1 MAEQPAEQ
9 YGVSNT
15 LAGYVVESEN
25 ITTSPQREQVHNHQN
40 AVTAEIEYDIRYE
53 LKLTV
58 RGASEP
64 AATTLSYAS
73 QTWIVDSVEK
83 AGSYNGLRRF
93 NITAHR
99 YTNCNSVTS
108 AQPSGNG
115 QAALSHSAAL
125 SQSASGDGQAALG
138 Q

>member
-1 MAEQPAEQ
+1 MAGESTEQ

-15 LAGYVVESEN
+15 LAGYVIETEN
-25 ITTSPQREQVHNHQN
+25 TTTSPQRELVHNQQN
-40 AVTAEIEYDIRYE
+40 AVTAEIQYDIRYE

-64 AATTLSYAS
+64 AATTLSYDS

-83 AGSYNGLRRF
+83 AGSYNGLRRY

-99 YTNCNSVTS
+99 YSNCNSVTS
-108 AQPSGNG
+108 A
-115 QAALSHSAAL
+115 
-125 SQSASGDGQAALG
+125 
-138 Q
+138 